1 MIGELLAADVEGIES
16 VSAVGVVDKP
26 VIHLAH
32 MQDFLDH
39 LAGIT
44 LAQLYIFG
52 KEFGA
57 ADFYGVGI

>member
-1 MIGELLAADVEGIES
+1 MDAVALAHLGDKL
-16 VSAVGVVDKP
+16 AVGTVGIGDEP

-32 MQDFLDH
+32 TQDFLDH

-44 LAQLYIFG
+44 LAQLHLFG